1 MPKILNILTSLLTE
15 ASRFKMDP
23 ELNFYIQDLAD
34 RLWSMRDKKF
44 TRKTFVD
51 GFPFKTSDGVD
62 GYVKVIINPRLRYLG
77 YMETKPKESRD
88 PMDFVMELQ
97 PKEYVSRRN
106 LYLTIYHEML
116 HATDPSQSTKFSPK
130 YSLTYDERS
139 DEKYWGHPIE
149 FRAITNEFLEGLE
162 LEMDRRTLMLKNPE
176 NKKYLVQS
184 LDNILNYFANGEKL
198 SKLSLDILRRVNDE
212 EVLENRISKSIS
224 DIASENPRLSDFISA
239 REGNE
244 PYYLT
249 YVELIKQHNPEIWP
263 RFLTML
269 YKSIEDTK
277 NKINI
282 KGV

>member
-1 MPKILNILTSLLTE
+1 MPKFLNILTNILSE

-34 RLWSMRDKKF
+34 RLWTMRDKKF
-44 TRKTFVD
+44 TKKTLVD

-62 GYVKVIINPRLRYLG
+62 GFVKVFINPRLPYLG
-77 YMETKPKESRD
+77 NMETKPKESRD
-88 PMDFVMELQ
+88 PMDFQMELQ

-130 YSLTYDERS
+130 YTLTYDEKT
-139 DEKYWGHPIE
+139 DDKYWGHPIE
-149 FRAITNEFLEGLE
+149 FRAISNEFLEGLE
-162 LEMDRRTLMLKNPE
+162 LEMDRRALMLKNPE
-176 NKKYLVQS
+176 NKKYLIQS
-184 LDNILNYFANGEKL
+184 LDNILNYFSKGEKL

-212 EVLENRISKSIS
+212 EVLENRISKSVS
-224 DIASENPRLSDFISA
+224 DITANYPGLSDFISA

-244 PYYLT
+244 PYYLS
-249 YVELIKQHNPEIWP
+249 YVELIKKYNPKIWP

-269 YKSIEDTK
+269 YKSVEDLK
-277 NKINI
+277 SKINN

>member
-1 MPKILNILTSLLTE
+1 MPKILNILTSILTE

-44 TRKTFVD
+44 TRKTLVD

-62 GYVKVIINPRLRYLG
+62 GYVKVIINPRLPYLG
-77 YMETKPKESRD
+77 YMDTNPKESRD

-130 YSLTYDERS
+130 YSLTYDEKS

-149 FRAITNEFLEGLE
+149 FRAISNEFLEGLE

-184 LDNILNYFANGEKL
+184 LDNILNYFSNGEKL

-224 DIASENPRLSDFISA
+224 DIASENPRLSDFISE

-249 YVELIKQHNPEIWP
+249 YVELIKKHNPKIWP

-277 NKINI
+277 SKINI